1 MDEKSNI
8 IDAWIMIEHLSEGDI
23 KLRDKDILTLSDLN
37 NRDYYSLFKETMAK
51 KKIDQNKNGGIVI
64 YFDVFNFNE
73 VIKILRDKYHL
84 KPTDEETESGYKFS
98 YALCF
103 SKNLEFVKDLTFF
116 TASGYIRYKKELPKE
131 KKLNEIE
138 EDLKNRLEQLFD
150 TSEEDPDKINEAFNE
165 AFCKLNTVFY
175 KVMGNEVKLENC
187 RMQVLKN
194 VETELSNLHSFFIN
208 DLQNVKLHKMT
219 KNVKAY
225 LYGNQK
231 ERFNLD
237 SKRYLDDG
245 ELNPNFDPEKFNTIL
260 MPKNYPLGRFPSN
273 TKYALSFM
281 QQVAVNLSTGA
292 DTSQMRSVNGP
303 PGTGKTTLLKD
314 IFAELVVQQAHEISK
329 LKDPVI
335 KPIEKMVD
343 NIKLSLSIVPQ
354 NIRDNNILVA
364 SSNNAAVQNIVNELP
379 KLSEI
384 DEDLKDELIKA
395 DYFYY
400 VANGIKE
407 EDDVQTLKDNAQFWG
422 LFSFEGGK
430 SDNMYHLIGKVYEAM
445 KYFEESKDFTP
456 EYGIYKKFLKEY
468 KRVDDLRNIVQ
479 NYAELTNLES
489 SYEQNLHTKE
499 QEKENLVKSLEDNNH
514 LMDQEIA
521 NNEKQTKICNEKLDE
536 VVREK
541 ETVTKFIQMMGKRPS
556 FLSRKRAEYD
566 ETRNNKLAELDTLN
580 HSENEYHI
588 ELTNLSES
596 IQKCNDQKSQN
607 IKRINDTKSLVDAW
621 KKDQKEQMEVLRD
634 WLDQQSEKDA
644 VCGKPIDFEQSYE
657 DLQLSNPWFTE
668 EYRKAQSHLF
678 VLALRVR
685 KQFLYDNKRH
695 VKFACKIWGNKN
707 KYLNQESV
715 LLAAWDWLNLTIPVI
730 SSTFSSIGSM
740 CVPFG
745 KNSLGQLFIDEAGQ
759 ALPQASVGAIYR
771 CKNIL
776 VVGDPSQIKP
786 VLTLDSNVLIM
797 IKEHYQVSSKYI
809 DANAST
815 QTLVDAASPYG
826 FYKNHKTWIGIPL
839 WVHRRCKYP
848 MFDIANAIS
857 YEGFMVQGKK
867 DYGKSAWYDIRGKA
881 NNKFVQEQADFLVWK
896 LKQMIEND
904 PAIVDKNNKDVVYVI
919 SPFRNVAYHLS
930 RELKKIGFTRYSNN
944 KPTNVGTIHTFQGK
958 EAPIVFLVLGAD
970 AQCSGAA
977 HWAVSE
983 ANMMNVA
990 ATRAKEEFYVI
1001 GDKNLYLK
1009 CGPDIAGKTYH
1020 IIDGFNKKHPE
1031 FAINTD
1037 EEIERFRKECPTKKQ
1052 DDKKKR
1058 EIKLV
1063 LKTKNNKLSERIVG
1077 TVTHVGKGKNSY
1089 YAYIRGTNGID
1100 YRINE
1105 NEFSQ
1110 LKNNELL
1117 IKGNQVSFIPV
1128 KTKWKIKVAEI
1139 ELVE

>member
-314 IFAELVVQQAHEISK
+314 IFAELVVQQAFEISK

-335 KPIEKMVD
+335 KPIGRTKD
-343 NIKLSLSIVPQ
+343 IKKVFGFVPQ
-354 NIRDNNILVA
+354 NIRDKNILVA

-379 KLSEI
+379 KVSEI
-384 DEDLKDELIKA
+384 DEDLKDSLIKA
-395 DYFYY
+395 DYFYH
-400 VANGIKE
+400 VANDIGKE
-407 EDDVQTLKDNAQFWG
+407 NNEEEMKKCEDNALFWG

-430 SDNMYHLIGKVYEAM
+430 SDNMYQLIRKIKDVVNF
-445 KYFEESKDFTP
+445 FENPKDFTP
-456 EYGIYKKFLKEY
+456 EYDIYKKFLKEY
-468 KRVDDLRNIVQ
+468 KRVDNLRNIVQ
-479 NYAELTNLES
+479 NFAELTILES
-489 SYEQNLHTKE
+489 SYEGELEEKE
-499 QEKENLVKSLEDNNH
+499 QETKRLINLLEHENHSL
-514 LMDQEIA
+514 DQEII
-521 NNEKQTKICNEKLDE
+521 NNEKQITISKEKLDE
-536 VVREK
+536 VVRKKRE
-541 ETVTKFIQMMGKRPS
+541 VTEFIQMMGKRPS
-556 FLSRKRAEYD
+556 FFSRQRRAQYD
-566 ETRNNKLAELDTLN
+566 EMKNDKLTELDALN
-580 HSENEYHI
+580 HSENDYHSGLI
-588 ELTNLSES
+588 KLSEG
-596 IQKCNDQKSQN
+596 IQKFKDQKNQN
-607 IKRINDTKSLVDAW
+607 IKIMEDENTSLEKW
-621 KKDQKEQMEVLRD
+621 QKDQKNRMEELRN
-634 WLDQQSEKDA
+634 WLNNQPERDA
-644 VCGKPIDFEQSYE
+644 VCGKPIDFDQSYE

-668 EYRKAQSHLF
+668 EYRKAQSQLF
-678 VLALRVR
+678 ILALRVR
-685 KQFLYDNKRH
+685 KQFLYDNRKYVNRAYEIWKNRN
-695 VKFACKIWGNKN
+695 KFAYKN
-707 KYLNQESV
+707 RT
-715 LLAAWDWLNLTIPVI
+715 LLEAWHWINLTIPVI
-730 SSTFSSIGSM
+730 SSTFSSIGKM
-740 CVPFG
+740 CRPFG
-745 KNSLGQLFIDEAGQ
+745 NETLGQLFIDEAGQ

-776 VVGDPSQIKP
+776 VVGDPSQIQP
-786 VLTLDSNVLIM
+786 VLTLDSNVLGLIR
-797 IKEHYQVSSKYI
+797 EHYHVSNKYI

-826 FYKNHKTWIGIPL
+826 CYKDKDTWIGIPL

-848 MFDIANAIS
+848 MFDISNAIS
-857 YEGFMVQGKK
+857 YDNLMVQGVLENNC
-867 DYGKSAWYDIRGKA
+867 GKSAWYDIRGKA
-881 NNKFVQEQADFLVWK
+881 NDKFVEEQGDFLIWK
-896 LKQMIEND
+896 LKQMIAQNST
-904 PAIVDKNNKDVVYVI
+904 ICDKNADDVVYVI
-919 SPFRNVAYHLS
+919 SPFKKVAYHLS
-930 RELKKIGFTRYSNN
+930 KQLNTIGFTRYVNN
-944 KPTNVGTIHTFQGK
+944 KSTNVGTIHTFQRK

-970 AQCSGAA
+970 THSSGAA
-977 HWAVSE
+977 NWAVSE

-990 ATRAKEEFYVI
+990 ATRAKKEFYII
-1001 GDKNLYLK
+1001 GDKKLYLN
-1009 CGPDIAGKTYH
+1009 CGSDVAKKTYN
-1020 IIDGFNKKHPE
+1020 IIDRFNKKHPE
-1031 FAINTD
+1031 LAINT
-1037 EEIERFRKECPTKKQ
+1037 EKEIETF
-1052 DDKKKR
+1052 
-1058 EIKLV
+1058 
-1063 LKTKNNKLSERIVG
+1063 KNERYVKDLSNR
-1077 TVTHVGKGKNSY
+1077 Y
-1089 YAYIRGTNGID
+1089 
-1100 YRINE
+1100 
-1105 NEFSQ
+1105 
-1110 LKNNELL
+1110 
-1117 IKGNQVSFIPV
+1117 
-1128 KTKWKIKVAEI
+1128 
-1139 ELVE
+1139 